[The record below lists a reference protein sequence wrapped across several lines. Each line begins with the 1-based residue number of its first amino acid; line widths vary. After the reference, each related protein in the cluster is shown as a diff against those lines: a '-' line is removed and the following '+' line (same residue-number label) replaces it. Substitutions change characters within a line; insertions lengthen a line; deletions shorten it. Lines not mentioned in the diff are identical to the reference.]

1 MSIRRFIA
9 KTYLLFSRWTFVH
22 EPLEKKTIVIGAP
35 HTSNWDGVFMA
46 LCFWSIDRPFT
57 FLVKDS
63 AIKLPILGSFF
74 KAIGGFPIDRSSP
87 HGVVGQ
93 VVDQAKAVSDFT
105 LVLTPKGTR
114 SPRRYWKSGFY
125 RMALG
130 ADLPVAL
137 GFVDRSTKTFGWGPS
152 IHMSG
157 DVNADMDTIRAF
169 YADKVGFN
177 PEKASVPRLRAED
190 EEA

>member
-1 MSIRRFIA
+1 MSIRRVIA

-22 EPLEKKTIVIGAP
+22 EPLEDKTIVIGAP

-46 LCFWSIDRPFT
+46 LCFWSIDRPFS

-63 AIKLPILGSFF
+63 IIKAPLLGPFVRS
-74 KAIGGFPIDRSSP
+74 IGGVAVDRSSA

-93 VVDQAKAVSDFT
+93 VIARAAEADDFT

-114 SPRRYWKSGFY
+114 SPRKYWKSGFY
-125 RMALG
+125 RMARG

-137 GFVDRSTKTFGWGPS
+137 GFIDRSTMTFGWGPT
-152 IHMSG
+152 IRLSG
-157 DVNADMDTIRAF
+157 DVRADMEVIRAF
-169 YADKVGFN
+169 YADKVGVK
-177 PEKASVPRLRAED
+177 PEKASVPRLRAE
-190 EEA
+190 EEGA